1 MRAQPA
7 ATPMAFVRAIVL
19 AYEKYGVDP
28 SRALRATQITRA
40 QLDREDA
47 RITALQME
55 KLAELAMQ
63 ELDDETLGWFS
74 RRLPWGTYGM
84 LSRASLTAPNLGVA
98 LKRWCRHQALLT
110 KELVLSLVVES
121 GEARIEIE
129 EHRRFGEMRE
139 LCLVTML
146 RFVHGYAC
154 WAIDSRIPL
163 RRVTFPF
170 ASPPHRDAYPRMF
183 PGPVSFDAPRAGFAF
198 DAEYLG
204 LSLRRDE
211 HAMRTMLQR
220 ALQLTVVPYRRDR
233 LLVHQVRELLER
245 KPANTATALS
255 RALHISIRTLH
266 RQLSEEDSSLQRLK
280 DDVRRRQA
288 IELLARTSRPI
299 KQIASTV
306 GFGSEKSFIRA
317 FRGWT
322 GRSPGDFRR
331 DAFAAKRSR

>member
-1 MRAQPA
+1 
-7 ATPMAFVRAIVL
+7 MAFVRAIVL

-28 SRALRATQITRA
+28 SPALRSVQISRA
-40 QLDREDA
+40 QLHREDA

-84 LSRASLTAPNLGVA
+84 LSRASLTAPNLEVA
-98 LKRWCRHQALLT
+98 LKRWCRHQALFT
-110 KELVLSLVVES
+110 KELLLSLVVEG
-121 GEARIEIE
+121 GEGRIQIA

-163 RRVTFPF
+163 RAVTFPF
-170 ASPPHRDAYPRMF
+170 AAPPHHDAYPRMF
-183 PGPVSFDAPRAGFAF
+183 PGPVSFDAPHAGFAF
-198 DAEYLG
+198 DAEYLA
-204 LSLRRDE
+204 LPLRRDE

-245 KPANTATALS
+245 SPASTGVELAKRLRMST
-255 RALHISIRTLH
+255 RTLH
-266 RQLSEEDSSLQRLK
+266 RQLNDEGSSLQQLK
-280 DDVRRRQA
+280 DDVRRARA
-288 IELLARTSRPI
+288 EELLGRTARPI
-299 KQIASTV
+299 KQIASAV
-306 GFGSEKSFIRA
+306 GFDNEKSFIRA
-317 FRGWT
+317 FRAWT
-322 GRSPGDFRR
+322 GESPGAVRR
-331 DAFAAKRSR
+331 ARRG

>member
-1 MRAQPA
+1 
-7 ATPMAFVRAIVL
+7 MAFVRAIVL

-28 SRALRATQITRA
+28 SAALRATQITRA
-40 QLDREDA
+40 QLHREDA

-55 KLAELAMQ
+55 KLAELAMR

-84 LSRASLTAPNLGVA
+84 LCRASLTAPNLGVA
-98 LKRWCRHQALLT
+98 LKRWCRHQALFT
-110 KELVLSLVVES
+110 KELTLSLVAS
-121 GEARIEIE
+121 GGEARIEIA

-163 RRVTFPF
+163 RKVTFPF
-170 ASPPHRDAYPRMF
+170 SPPPYYDAYPRMF
-183 PGPVSFDAPRAGFAF
+183 PGPVSFDAARAGFAF
-198 DAEYLG
+198 DAEYLA
-204 LSLRRDE
+204 LPLRRDE
-211 HAMRTMLQR
+211 HAMRAMLQR

-245 KPANTATALS
+245 APASTAAALS
-255 RALHISIRTLH
+255 RSLHISVRTLH
-266 RQLSEEDSSLQRLK
+266 RQLGEEGSSLQHLK
-280 DDVRRRQA
+280 DDVRRTQA
-288 IELLARTSRPI
+288 VELLGRTSRPI
-299 KQIASTV
+299 KQIASAV
-306 GFGSEKSFIRA
+306 GFENEKSFIRA

-322 GRSPGDFRR
+322 GESPGEARR
-331 DAFAAKRSR
+331 AAHASKRSRRD